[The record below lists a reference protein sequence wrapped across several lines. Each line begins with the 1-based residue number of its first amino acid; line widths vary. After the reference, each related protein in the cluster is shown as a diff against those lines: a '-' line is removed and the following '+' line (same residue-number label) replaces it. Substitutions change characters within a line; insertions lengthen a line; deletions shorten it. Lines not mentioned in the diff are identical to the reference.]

1 MGRLLTGGLTQT
13 AVLGK
18 QWILDFL
25 YEWVDLILINF
36 CLKIKVLP
44 PRAFGPLNIV
54 QNLSGLEK
62 EPIARLRT
70 QLFPESEEAAPF
82 SSEKALS
89 KASQYSKV
97 TVKLTLH
104 RAPTSRSLGG
114 GTADKHNKRI

>member
-54 QNLSGLEK
+54 QKSQW
-62 EPIARLRT
+62 AR
-70 QLFPESEEAAPF
+70 
-82 SSEKALS
+82 K
-89 KASQYSKV
+89 
-97 TVKLTLH
+97 
-104 RAPTSRSLGG
+104 RANCSLKNSIVSRERRGG
-114 GTADKHNKRI
+114 AFFIGEGAF